1 MAKIDRNTNVCEDS
15 VLQNLLMEQ
24 GFNPSHVMPAGGNAL
39 PLKTVGVWVVANPGR
54 VEFPIQDEVI
64 DLVRSAQ
71 RKLFACSL
79 IW

>member
-1 MAKIDRNTNVCEDS
+1 MAKIDHNTNVCEDS

-39 PLKTVGVWVVANPGR
+39 PLKTVGGWAVGR
-54 VEFPIQDEVI
+54 VGFPIQDEAI
-64 DLVRSAQ
+64 DLAWFAQ

-79 IW
+79 NF